1 MDYPS
6 EARVTSTYREIF
18 GPEWTIQKL
27 AHSAIQGHLLQK
39 AVHEPPNAEVVGRS
53 IVWKLI
59 LAADSPLDAS
69 TGLRELRRRRSE
81 YVGLLKD
88 SMRAPDGTFPESLV
102 VPGEPD
108 APRRTKVD
116 LDLAQNNPL
125 SLDESNPWK
134 DYFTSLELRKTIQ
147 KDVERT
153 FPDVDYFRSARAQRM
168 LADILFVYSR
178 AHEGI
183 SYRQGMHELLAPVLW
198 ALDYDSLDGKG
209 EGQDAEMYEFLS
221 RDYVPAD
228 AWAIFSR
235 IMEGV
240 GSWYEWQEPNPAA
253 VGLVTGGPPP
263 TPWVAPINETCSK
276 IGGEYLAACDPAL
289 SGRMSELGIEPQ
301 MYGIRWLRLL
311 FTREF
316 PWRDAL
322 MLWDALFATDPSLQI
337 VPWVC
342 VAMLIRIRNLLI
354 SAEYTDALTH
364 LLRYPPPPSS
374 PQPASPSPPP
384 SDPKPRPKPNSP
396 APTLETHI
404 LVQQALMLRAN
415 PSPSTGATIVLQN
428 RSILDIPIEAPS
440 PPPPQQRRGDRR
452 RSFGSGTEPRGSA
465 EAKLSPKPRPAGLS
479 RHIPEGSL
487 SGLAAF
493 NSLGER
499 ADVIAKGIWDI
510 RGQVGNRVSEIR
522 KNLPEL
528 VRTPSMSTDAHAFPY
543 YQVIPNAQPDFDE
556 TPTRPSISDTARRSM
571 EGLARP
577 PIDRPPSGD
586 GRLALPP
593 SGRPPKTRFEVERE
607 VGEVRALMRRL
618 GDGVGAA
625 IELLKGESNEGKQ
638 EALENLAYIRQ
649 VLSGS
654 IGAESVD
661 DDRVLG
667 PTETARRRERERVQ
681 AERDQGQ
688 ERGRIEAEAEQARER
703 EREEKQRQLEEHQ
716 AQDPLRASPSVQP
729 APLVQTS
736 PPRVR
741 TTHTPWGR
749 SEHFSTSIQTGLSSA
764 QNPVLQKDS
773 SGAQGLKRNGGD
785 NDPLGAGLLG

>member
-1 MDYPS
+1 MDYPT
-6 EARVTSTYREIF
+6 EARVATVYREIF

-39 AVHEPPNAEVVGRS
+39 AVHGPPHAEVVGRS
-53 IVWKLI
+53 IVWKLM

-69 TGLRELRRRRSE
+69 TGLRELKRLRSD
-81 YVGLLKD
+81 YVRLLKD
-88 SMRAPDGTFPESLV
+88 SIRAPDGTFPESLV
-102 VPGEPD
+102 VPGEPEP
-108 APRRTKVD
+108 PRRTSVD

-134 DYFTSLELRKTIQ
+134 EYFASLELRKTIQ

-153 FPDVDYFRSARAQRM
+153 FPDVEYFRSARAQRM

-178 AHEGI
+178 THEGI

-209 EGQDAEMYEFLS
+209 QGQDADMFDFLS

-235 IMEGV
+235 VMEGA
-240 GSWYEWQEPNPAA
+240 GSWYEWREPKPAA
-253 VGLVTGGPPP
+253 TGGPPP
-263 TPWVAPINETCSK
+263 TPWVAPINELCSK
-276 IGGEYLAACDPAL
+276 VGGEYLAACDPAL
-289 SGRMSELGIEPQ
+289 CSRMNELGIEPQ

-322 MLWDALFATDPSLQI
+322 MLWDALFGADPSLQV

-354 SAEYTDALTH
+354 PAEYTTALTY
-364 LLRYPPPPSS
+364 LLRYPSPPSS
-374 PQPASPSPPP
+374 QTSSSDVDSPLPL
-384 SDPKPRPKPNSP
+384 
-396 APTLETHI
+396 LETHL

-428 RSILDIPIEAPS
+428 RSVLGIAIEAPS
-440 PPPPQQRRGDRR
+440 PPPPQQRRGGRR
-452 RSFGSGTEPRGSA
+452 RSIGSGTDSKESA
-465 EAKLSPKPRPAGLS
+465 EAKLSSPKSRPAGIS

-487 SGLAAF
+487 TGFAAL

-528 VRTPSMSTDAHAFPY
+528 VRTPSMSGDTHVFPY
-543 YQVIPNAQPDFDE
+543 YQAIQGAQPDSDE
-556 TPTRPSISDTARRSM
+556 GSTRPSIADTVRRSM
-571 EGLARP
+571 EGLVRPSAERQPSNDAR
-577 PIDRPPSGD
+577 
-586 GRLALPP
+586 LPVP
-593 SGRPPKTRFEVERE
+593 ANGRPPRTRFEVERE
-607 VGEVRALMRRL
+607 VGDMRALMRRL

-625 IELLKGESNEGKQ
+625 IELLNGESNESKE
-638 EALENLAYIRQ
+638 EALKNLAYIQQ
-649 VLSGS
+649 VLAGVIETGS
-654 IGAESVD
+654 VGD
-661 DDRVLG
+661 DKILG
-667 PTETARRRERERVQ
+667 PTEIARRREQIQANQDKEDLERQ
-681 AERDQGQ
+681 LAET
-688 ERGRIEAEAEQARER
+688 EAEAGRAREEQER
-703 EREEKQRQLEEHQ
+703 EREKERLRKLEEQ
-716 AQDPLRASPSVQP
+716 RAVDPLQASPSVKP
-729 APLVQTS
+729 TPLVQTS
-736 PPRVR
+736 PPRIR
-741 TTHTPWGR
+741 TTQAPWGR
-749 SEHFSTSIQTGLSSA
+749 SDHFPSLQSGLSSTG
-764 QNPVLQKDS
+764 NPAPQKD
-773 SGAQGLKRNGGD
+773 GNGIMKTKREGGG